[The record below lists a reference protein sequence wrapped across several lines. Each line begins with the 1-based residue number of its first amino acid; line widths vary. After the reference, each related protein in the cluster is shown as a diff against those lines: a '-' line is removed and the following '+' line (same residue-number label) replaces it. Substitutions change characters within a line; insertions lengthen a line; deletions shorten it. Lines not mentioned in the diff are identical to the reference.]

1 MNKFNSNDKRMAENI
16 VRTLRNIQTLH
27 FINFDKE
34 IEWLHE
40 LNERFGEKEDVSE
53 DPTSES
59 DAVYFWDM

>member
-34 IEWLHE
+34 VEWLRG
-40 LNERFGEKEDVSE
+40 LNERFGEGEEE